1 LAKPADGDADVADA
15 AQSDLLSGKAPV
27 VWLLGKVQSGKTSII
42 RTLTGCTNLEIGRGF
57 KATTKTSEIF
67 DFPDAVPL
75 IRFLDTRGLGEVD
88 YDPAADMAFCEQR
101 AHLLLVVMKAADAQQ
116 DSVVS
121 AVRLIRKRKPDWP
134 IVVAQTTLHHA
145 YAPDTSHPLPY
156 PFEGMNEVAMSKAGV
171 PEQLRRN
178 LAYQRK
184 LFEGLPGKSAPLFVP
199 LDFTQKEDGY
209 PPIDYG
215 LSALVAALETVAP
228 LSVAASLKE
237 TIAAA
242 NETLSAAAHPR
253 ILAYS
258 LAAAAS
264 DVVPIAGAIAV
275 PGVQAQMLRDLAGI
289 YGVSW
294 DRYHVG
300 AFAAGLGTGMIA
312 RTLATFGIRELVKL
326 VPVYGQTAGTAAA
339 SATSFATTFALGKA
353 ACRFMGDNRLG
364 RSDAAGLQGIYR
376 DALRQAFQL
385 AKERAL
391 DKSTRNTNS

>member
-1 LAKPADGDADVADA
+1 MAKPSDTDAGAGEA
-15 AQSDLLSGKAPV
+15 GQADLLRGKAPV

-67 DFPDAVPL
+67 DFPSAVPL

-88 YDPAADMAFCEQR
+88 YNPTADMAFCEQSSN
-101 AHLLLVVMKAADAQQ
+101 LLMVVMKAVDQQQ
-116 DSVVS
+116 DSIVT
-121 AVRLIRKRKPDWP
+121 AVRVVRQRKPDWP

-145 YAPDTSHPLPY
+145 YPPDATHPSPY
-156 PFEGMNEVAMSKAGV
+156 PFEGDETTIAKSGV
-171 PEQLRRN
+171 PEQLRRS
-178 LAYQRK
+178 LAFQRK
-184 LFEGLPGKSAPLFVP
+184 LFDGLPGQSAPRFVP
-199 LDFTQKEDGY
+199 VDFTQKDDGY
-209 PPIDYG
+209 TPIDYG
-215 LSALVAALETVAP
+215 LSALVTALEAAAP

-242 NETLSAAAHPR
+242 NETLSATAHPR

-294 DRYHVG
+294 DRYHVA
-300 AFAAGLGTGMIA
+300 AFATGLGTGVIA

-326 VPVYGQTAGTAAA
+326 VPVYGQTAGAAAA
-339 SATSFATTFALGKA
+339 SVTSFATTFAIGKA

-364 RSDAAGLQGIYR
+364 RSDPSGIQSIYS

-385 AKERAL
+385 AKDRAL
-391 DKSTRNTNS
+391 DITSRNKTP